1 MKNSYIFFRH
11 ALTRIDKEQPA
22 EKWVISDEGIQ
33 EACEVISSG
42 KFDDVD
48 VIISSSE
55 KKAIQTAYY
64 LAERIEKEIIL
75 NPNFKELDRGHDF
88 IESKED
94 YETMVWRIFNN
105 RTECS
110 FGWETAE
117 KALARFKRGI
127 ARIENTYSDKKI
139 FIVSHGIVLTLYY
152 AELHGWDLGETFKQ
166 WKELPFC
173 GYKIIQE

>member
-1 MKNSYIFFRH
+1 MRNSYIFLRH
-11 ALTRIDKEQPA
+11 ALTTIDSSQPA
-22 EKWVISDEGIQ
+22 EKWVISEEGI
-33 EACEVISSG
+33 EEICNAVSSG

-48 VIISSSE
+48 VIFSSSE

-75 NPNFKELDRGHDF
+75 NPNFKELDRGDEF

-94 YETMVWRIFNN
+94 YETKVWRIFNN
-105 RTECS
+105 KSECS

-127 ARIENTYSDKKI
+127 ARIENSHSDKKI

-152 AELHGWDLGETFKQ
+152 AELYSWDLAEMYNQ

-173 GYKIIQE
+173 GYKIIER